1 MTIPYRTQQF
11 LKHLAG
17 TLLLLLV
24 LGAVA
29 WGLWFLWLQ
38 RFVIYTRDAGAVL
51 NFEMPQ
57 TAASGQAAVPPE
69 EVPVEIYYNEG
80 DGKVNLSTELTQLN
94 GFYVTG
100 SALASDPAGVWDQ
113 IQSLPAGTPV
123 MLDVKSI
130 YGTFYYSTGTGRP
143 LNDAADIPAVDA
155 LISRLKSS
163 NYYAIARVPA
173 LRDRE
178 YGLNNTNEGLPV
190 SGGYLWMDEDGCY
203 WLNPARQAIVSYLMD
218 IATELRDLGF
228 DEVVFDDFY
237 FPDTSKIVFNGD
249 KTQTLE
255 ETAQTLVNGCATQS
269 FAVSFVS
276 DGTWKEPEGRSRV
289 YREDIN
295 DAIKLMELT
304 DSLTMENPEARL
316 VLITSNL
323 DTRFEVYGVMR
334 PIELAH

>member
-17 TLLLLLV
+17 VLLLLLV
-24 LGAVA
+24 LGAMA

-57 TAASGQAAVPPE
+57 TTASGQAAVPPE

-80 DGKVNLSTELTQLN
+80 DDKVNLSTELTQLN

-143 LNDAADIPAVDA
+143 LNDTVDIPAVDA
-155 LISRLKSS
+155 LISRLKNS

-190 SGGYLWMDEDGCY
+190 SGGYLWMDEEGCY

-237 FPDTSKIVFNGD
+237 FPDTSKIVFDGD
-249 KTQTLE
+249 KAQTLE

-316 VLITSNL
+316 VLITNNL